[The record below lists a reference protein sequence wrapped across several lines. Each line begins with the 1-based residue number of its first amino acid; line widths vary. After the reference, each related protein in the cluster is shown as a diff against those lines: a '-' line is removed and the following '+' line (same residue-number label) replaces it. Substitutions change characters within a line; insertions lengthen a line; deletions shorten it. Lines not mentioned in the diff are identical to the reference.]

1 MGRSRAILFETSG
14 GVLSHAGDATA
25 GPEHSPVLCI
35 LPERIEIRLFAE
47 SWAKRVLVLFCWG
60 FAWLRGL
67 RAKFGCDSHG
77 LPRTASTHPC

>member
-1 MGRSRAILFETSG
+1 
-14 GVLSHAGDATA
+14 
-25 GPEHSPVLCI
+25 VLCI

-67 RAKFGCDSHG
+67 RARFGCDSHG